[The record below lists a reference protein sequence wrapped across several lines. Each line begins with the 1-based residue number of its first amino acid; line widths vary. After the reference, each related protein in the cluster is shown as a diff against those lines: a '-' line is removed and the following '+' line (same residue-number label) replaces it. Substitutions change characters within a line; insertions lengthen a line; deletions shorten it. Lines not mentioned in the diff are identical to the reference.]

1 MLTLANNVSTRR
13 STVYAAAADFCRIFA
28 QDMKGLYLLSFL
40 LTGDHKKAE
49 ECFASALEDSTKSNR
64 IFKDWARS
72 WSRRTIIQ
80 NAIRMVDPAAEP
92 TPDPRRWKATL
103 RTIDTRV
110 ETRAKSDASLNAIL
124 SLGTFERF
132 VFVMSVLEHYSDQDC
147 SILLACSR
155 RDVVLGRARAA
166 EHIALFANPILPE
179 AASGMAAFEQENL
192 LPASA

>member
-1 MLTLANNVSTRR
+1 M
-13 STVYAAAADFCRIFA
+13 
-28 QDMKGLYLLSFL
+28 G
-40 LTGDHKKAE
+40 E
-49 ECFASALEDSTKSNR
+49 
-64 IFKDWARS
+64 
-72 WSRRTIIQ
+72 
-80 NAIRMVDPAAEP
+80 PA
-92 TPDPRRWKATL
+92 PDPRRWKAAL

-110 ETRAKSDASLNAIL
+110 ETRAKSDASLNAIHSAIL

-155 RDVVLGRARAA
+155 RDVVLARARAA

-179 AASGMAAFEQENL
+179 AASGMGAFEQENL